1 MTLERRPEDAQG
13 GFETSSELRHDYPA
27 PAPTAP
33 SPVDEVQN
41 TGNAPYAPARS
52 RRGIWLLALA
62 VVVVG
67 LAVYL
72 LVTLL

>member
-1 MTLERRPEDAQG
+1 MTTQRRPDEEQG

-27 PAPTAP
+27 PAPSAPPVEERTA
-33 SPVDEVQN
+33 
-41 TGNAPYAPARS
+41 NAPYASARS
-52 RRGIWLLALA
+52 RRSIWLLAVA

-72 LVTLL
+72 IVTLL

>member
-1 MTLERRPEDAQG
+1 MTTQRRPDEEQG

-27 PAPTAP
+27 PAPSAP
-33 SPVDEVQN
+33 PVEER
-41 TGNAPYAPARS
+41 TAPYAPARS
-52 RRGIWLLALA
+52 RRSIWLLAVA

-72 LVTLL
+72 IVTLL